1 MLPAMCIVH
10 GSFWTAVAQ
19 RSSWDDTVCLQSL
32 KYLQSG
38 HLQKVCYSCLRL
50 LDNMVHYLN
59 YRGNIRQLFE
69 DRINIFEY

>member
-1 MLPAMCIVH
+1 MAAFELQWHSGVVEMTQCV
-10 GSFWTAVAQ
+10 
-19 RSSWDDTVCLQSL
+19 LQSL